1 MNECVF
7 SCRADYATRDY
18 VIGMLHVKL
27 TKCSGF
33 LRQNTVYYYGYLFL
47 CTVNIYDCHRF
58 CFVRLKKIYW
68 EIDSDLKDYFN
79 AENYF

>member
-1 MNECVF
+1 MRKRTLYGDSAIVNECVF

-33 LRQNTVYYYGYLFL
+33 LRSEHGLLLRIFISMYTEYL
-47 CTVNIYDCHRF
+47 
-58 CFVRLKKIYW
+58 RLSQI
-68 EIDSDLKDYFN
+68 LLR
-79 AENYF
+79 